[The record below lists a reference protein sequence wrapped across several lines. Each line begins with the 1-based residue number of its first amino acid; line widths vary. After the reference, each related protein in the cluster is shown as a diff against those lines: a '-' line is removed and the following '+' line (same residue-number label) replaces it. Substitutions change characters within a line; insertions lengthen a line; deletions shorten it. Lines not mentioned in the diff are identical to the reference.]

1 MSTRQHGVKK
11 KEADRLLADL
21 DRPYLPGPHLT
32 SPVYRSV
39 SLNLKHEGY
48 GEEESRLGFV
58 RCTFG
63 LGRKR
68 VGISYETQDLTP
80 LDSTTKVPLL
90 KRQCSERMVLMLPAD
105 DYHEKSALES
115 LPQDVL
121 TVIAKQSYFSY
132 STPTKVKAFR
142 TSIDFEGSNELDDI
156 EAPNAPRQWR
166 SHRNPGRFV
175 MMFSRPPSD
184 TSRRSGITPVC
195 APGRGSLHLNE
206 PISVA
211 LPPSQ
216 SANPPQLSRRFI
228 ASKFQAPMA

>member
-1 MSTRQHGVKK
+1 MSLGR
-11 KEADRLLADL
+11 
-21 DRPYLPGPHLT
+21 
-32 SPVYRSV
+32 VYRSV

-121 TVIAKQSYFSY
+121 IRIICGVDHEDLKQLFNVSKSIREATVIAKQSYFSY